1 MCLAVVQ
8 PLAPL
13 LGGAAQTQA
22 VVSRPSVGKWR
33 RQDMQLVGD
42 GGSPRGKWEP
52 WEAQDSYPTS
62 GIQIAET
69 QLLCKS
75 EK

>member
-8 PLAPL
+8 PLSPL

-33 RQDMQLVGD
+33 MQLVGD

-62 GIQIAET
+62 GIQIAGT